1 MSVAAG
7 PGVKVET
14 MKKWEDYKNM
24 GRGFPASDK
33 DFRSRLDQICRAVG
47 SREEAAKAAGISVN
61 QLIKYIKG
69 KTNPSFF
76 ALANLVSRTP
86 YSLDWLATGQDEE
99 VSVRSKIAEHTDHFE
114 PRIVW
119 NVAYF
124 LAGESTLIKAD
135 PTSLADTIISLSEY
149 IKNEEAEDAS
159 TGKVM
164 SFAAAQIKKANND
177 L

>member
-1 MSVAAG
+1 MIDVMDRI
-7 PGVKVET
+7 VKVEI
-14 MKKWEDYKNM
+14 MKTWGDYKNM
-24 GRGFPASDK
+24 GRGFPAFDK
-33 DFRSRLDQICRAVG
+33 GFCSRLDQICRAVG

-76 ALANLVSRTP
+76 ALANLVSCTP
-86 YSLDWLATGQDEE
+86 YSLDWLATGQDDGSLTQTKTSE
-99 VSVRSKIAEHTDHFE
+99 RADHLE

-124 LAGESTLIKAD
+124 LAGESKLIKAD

-149 IKNEEAEDAS
+149 IKNEEAEDSS

-164 SFAAAQIKKANND
+164 SFAAAQIKKANNE

>member
-1 MSVAAG
+1 MK
-7 PGVKVET
+7 VKI

-24 GRGFPASDK
+24 GHDFPAFDK
-33 DFRSRLDQICRAVG
+33 DFCSRLDQICRAVG
-47 SREEAAKAAGISVN
+47 SREDAAKAAGISVN

-76 ALANLVSRTP
+76 ALANLVSCTS
-86 YSLDWLATGQDEE
+86 YSLDWLATGQEE
-99 VSVRSKIAEHTDHFE
+99 EKPVRSKMTEHSDHFE

-124 LAGESTLIKAD
+124 LAGESTLIKVD

-164 SFAAAQIKKANND
+164 SFAAAQLKKANSER
-177 L
+177 